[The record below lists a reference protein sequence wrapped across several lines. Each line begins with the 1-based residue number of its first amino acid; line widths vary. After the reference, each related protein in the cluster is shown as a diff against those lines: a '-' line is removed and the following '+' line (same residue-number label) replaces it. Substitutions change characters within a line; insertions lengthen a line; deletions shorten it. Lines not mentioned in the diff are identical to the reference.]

1 MNIKFDAFFAHNS
14 SDKKIVRQIKR
25 NVEQLARDRD
35 SNINLKIWLDED
47 QIVSGLL
54 LPQIQTGIS
63 ECRCAV
69 FFIGSNGSGQW
80 QGNLEL
86 PIITD
91 LAIRSQIKLIP
102 VLLPGVQEMP
112 NDNNY
117 LFLRAYLWIAFSRT
131 DDRKSLSKLL
141 NCIMGSSVPDNDPP
155 ALDPPKKR
163 IIQIILESKYISVIG
178 LVTSVVVFM
187 VWIIIYG
194 TSTTSPPRPVQ
205 TTYPS
210 DPALR
215 IVYYARGD
223 KESVEY
229 ALTRLGPEWT
239 FDQGIPAQNLARAS
253 STNAIWF
260 GSNVSLKD
268 VKLVAEKL
276 LEEGVPIKVIRPF
289 IKPSSILSKS
299 WFIDIGADHDCPND
313 KRVLTLRE
321 IRNAKDFLYQEC
333 GSWEPKL

>member
-14 SDKKIVRQIKR
+14 SDKEIVRQIKR

-47 QIVSGLL
+47 QIVPGLL

-63 ECRCAV
+63 KCRYAV

-86 PIITD
+86 PVISN
-91 LAIRSQIKLIP
+91 LAIRSRIKLIP

-112 NDNNY
+112 NDSNY
-117 LFLRAYLWIAFSRT
+117 LFLDAHFWIAFSRT
-131 DDRKSLSKLL
+131 DDSQSLSKLL
-141 NCIMGSSVPDNDPP
+141 NCIMGISEISDPVGEHTESK
-155 ALDPPKKR
+155 PPGWGITR
-163 IIQIILESKYISVIG
+163 LILESKYISVIG
-178 LVTSVVVFM
+178 LVTSVVVFT
-187 VWIIIYG
+187 VWIKIYMTQTTPTPVEN
-194 TSTTSPPRPVQ
+194 TSTP
-205 TTYPS
+205 
-210 DPALR
+210 DPALQ
-215 IVYYARGD
+215 IVYYAQGD

-229 ALTRLGPEWT
+229 ALREWRFKLGQSGKP
-239 FDQGIPAQNLARAS
+239 QAS

-289 IKPSSILSKS
+289 TKPSSILPKS
-299 WFIDIGADHDCPND
+299 WFIDIGADRDCPND
-313 KRVLTLRE
+313 KRVLTLKE
-321 IRNAKDFLYQEC
+321 VGNAKDFLYQEC